1 MISGTRGNRDKLG
14 RLSLCAEERCAAQ
27 PSCRAISSAFPPSG
41 IKKEAVS
48 LFRRINLDM
57 LRPLVCRPV
66 LNASAAN
73 LQVLRGER
81 KLQ

>member
-1 MISGTRGNRDKLG
+1 MQ
-14 RLSLCAEERCAAQ
+14 LSLVAVLY
-27 PSCRAISSAFPPSG
+27 PPPFPPSG